1 MVRDSRWCHYLPGTS
16 RRAPEP
22 LLGSRS
28 LPVSLLLPVRRGG
41 WLVQAEAE
49 LCVGTACWVPRPRW
63 CENSTQFCSNLLPLQ
78 SNHARGHSHSHFLV
92 FSAFVTTEWKVIGCA
107 IQGHAE
113 KAPPSS
119 SSFFVFSTVS
129 CLEAA
134 PVVVLCW
141 PVIVWLSRSPPC
153 RSDPSLH
160 TRMTK
165 EAPAKLE
172 SQSSQQQN
180 RVTRI
185 RVRSISGETPTNRPP
200 RCRSHR
206 SHSVFGRLTFFL
218 PSRGQEV
225 TLSVPARLRASAPW
239 CRRPRASWR
248 LRCLPPPLP
257 LWTVW
262 VLRPP
267 PPPPPPRPLPRPSRT
282 TPAWPSSSPC
292 SRRAGRRSS
301 SGDHPVRSVAAR
313 CSSSSSKQI
322 HILYTWVQTNID
334 IEVSGYILFIL
345 FRNLIS
351 TLECFSLWE
360 CCEIVSGCK
369 KRPFSLFVAKFEINC
384 NFLN

>member
-16 RRAPEP
+16 RRAP
-22 LLGSRS
+22 GSWS
-28 LPVSLLLPVRRGG
+28 LPVSLLLPVRRDG

-78 SNHARGHSHSHFLV
+78 SNHGRGHSHSHFLFFFLLLSRLSGRWLV
-92 FSAFVTTEWKVIGCA
+92 VGSRDTRKRLLLLLSLFFWLFRVWK
-107 IQGHAE
+107 Q
-113 KAPPSS
+113 PWLL
-119 SSFFVFSTVS
+119 FFVD
-129 CLEAA
+129 LW
-134 PVVVLCW
+134 LCDCHY
-141 PVIVWLSRSPPC
+141 R
-153 RSDPSLH
+153 R
-160 TRMTK
+160 
-165 EAPAKLE
+165 PAGL
-172 SQSSQQQN
+172 
-180 RVTRI
+180 I
-185 RVRSISGETPTNRPP
+185 HPYTPAWRKRLRPNW
-200 RCRSHR
+200 
-206 SHSVFGRLTFFL
+206 SHSPASSKTESRAYGSAPFQVRRRPTGRPDAGHTGHTVYGRLTFFL

-225 TLSVPARLRASAPW
+225 MLSAPARLRASAPL

-248 LRCLPPPLP
+248 LRCRPPPLP

-262 VLRPP
+262 VLHPP

-301 SGDHPVRSVAAR
+301 SGDHPVRRVAAR
-313 CSSSSSKQI
+313 YSSSSSSKQI

-384 NFLN
+384 IF